1 MEETMEEERDIGLI
15 KHKIIKY
22 GGLILLVA
30 AILSAGWYVYTHRNK
45 DYSTYE
51 MTSTMEI
58 DAGVPAKY
66 AAFASGIIR
75 CTADGIS
82 YIRSGKEVWN
92 KSISIQNPMLD
103 ICGDYIV
110 IAEQKS
116 NNISIFNKSGEQ
128 WDITMSYPVMSV
140 EISGKGIV
148 AAALD
153 DGEANYIEVKDKN
166 GDSIALGRTVIQGDG
181 YPVDISISDDGTKLA
196 ASYLGIANGTTQS
209 NVVFYNYSAVGQNEV
224 DRIVGGFNQ
233 YKTAIVPKV
242 EFISNNVAAA
252 FGTDLFT
259 IYSIKR
265 KPSILR
271 EEELERKIE
280 SIFYNKGNIGIVFRN
295 ENSDK
300 PYLIKT
306 YSAGGEKILSLETD
320 YQYKGILFADDKVM
334 MYNEKSCRL
343 VSGDGV
349 TRFETQFDVAVEKMF
364 AISESAYVLI
374 TADSIMQIKLK

>member
-1 MEETMEEERDIGLI
+1 MEEERDIGLI

-22 GGLILLVA
+22 GGFILLA
-30 AILSAGWYVYTHRNK
+30 AVILYAGWYIYTHRNK

-51 MTSTMEI
+51 TTSTMEI
-58 DAGVPAKY
+58 DTGVPAKY
-66 AAFASGIIR
+66 AGFASGIIR
-75 CTADGIS
+75 YTTDGIS
-82 YIRSGKEVWN
+82 YIRSGKEIWN
-92 KSISIQNPMLD
+92 KSVSIQNPMLD

-116 NNISIFNKSGEQ
+116 NNISIFNKAGEQ

-153 DGEANYIEVKDKN
+153 DGEANYIEIKDKN
-166 GDSIALGRTVIQGDG
+166 GDAIALGRTVVQGDG
-181 YPVDISISDDGTKLA
+181 YPIDISISDDGTKLA
-196 ASYLGIANGTTQS
+196 ASYLGITNGTTQS

-259 IYSIKR
+259 IYSIKQ
-265 KPSILR
+265 KPSIIR
-271 EEELERKIE
+271 EEELDRKIE
-280 SIFYNKGNIGIVFRN
+280 SIFYNKGYIGIVFRN
-295 ENSDK
+295 ENQDK

-306 YSAGGEKILSLETD
+306 YSAGGEKILSMETD

-334 MYNEKSCRL
+334 MYNENSCRL

-349 TRFETQFDVAVEKMF
+349 TRFETQFDVAVEEMF
-364 AISESAYVLI
+364 AISESVYVI
-374 TADSIMQIKLK
+374 VTADSIMQIKLK

>member
-1 MEETMEEERDIGLI
+1 MEEERDIGLI

-22 GGLILLVA
+22 GGFILLA
-30 AILSAGWYVYTHRNK
+30 AVILSAGWYIYTHRNK

-51 MTSTMEI
+51 TTSTMEI
-58 DAGVPAKY
+58 DTGVPAKY
-66 AAFASGIIR
+66 AGFASGIIR
-75 CTADGIS
+75 YTADGIS
-82 YIRSGKEVWN
+82 YISSGKEIWN

-166 GDSIALGRTVIQGDG
+166 GDSIALGRTVVQGDG
-181 YPVDISISDDGTKLA
+181 YPIDISISNDGTKLA
-196 ASYLGIANGTTQS
+196 ASYLGITNGTTQS

-259 IYSIKR
+259 IYSIKQ
-265 KPSILR
+265 KPSIIR

-280 SIFYNKGNIGIVFRN
+280 SIFYNKGNIGIVFQN
-295 ENSDK
+295 ENPDK

-306 YSAGGEKILSLETD
+306 YSAGGEKILSMETD

-334 MYNEKSCRL
+334 MYNENSCRL

-349 TRFETQFDVAVEKMF
+349 TRFETQFDVAVEEMF
-364 AISESAYVLI
+364 AISESVYVII
-374 TADSIMQIKLK
+374 TTDSIMQIKLK

>member
-1 MEETMEEERDIGLI
+1 
-15 KHKIIKY
+15 
-22 GGLILLVA
+22 
-30 AILSAGWYVYTHRNK
+30 
-45 DYSTYE
+45 
-51 MTSTMEI
+51 MEI
-58 DAGVPAKY
+58 DTGVPAKY
-66 AAFASGIIR
+66 AGFASGIIR
-75 CTADGIS
+75 YTTDGIS
-82 YIRSGKEVWN
+82 YIRSGKEIWN
-92 KSISIQNPMLD
+92 KSVSIQNPMLD

-116 NNISIFNKSGEQ
+116 NNISIFNKAGEQ

-153 DGEANYIEVKDKN
+153 DGEANYIEIKDKN
-166 GDSIALGRTVIQGDG
+166 GDAIALGRTVVQGDG
-181 YPVDISISDDGTKLA
+181 YPIDISISDDGTKLA
-196 ASYLGIANGTTQS
+196 ASYLGITNGTTQS

-259 IYSIKR
+259 IYSIKQ
-265 KPSILR
+265 KPSIIR

-280 SIFYNKGNIGIVFRN
+280 SIFYNKGYIGIVFRN
-295 ENSDK
+295 ENQDK

-306 YSAGGEKILSLETD
+306 YSAAGEKILSMETD

-334 MYNEKSCRL
+334 MYNENSCRL

-349 TRFETQFDVAVEKMF
+349 TRFETQFDVAVEEMF
-364 AISESAYVLI
+364 AISESVYVI
-374 TADSIMQIKLK
+374 VTADSIMQIKLK

>member
-1 MEETMEEERDIGLI
+1 MEEERDISLI

-22 GGLILLVA
+22 GGFILLVA
-30 AILSAGWYVYTHRNK
+30 VIFSAGWYFYTHQNK

-51 MTSTMEI
+51 VTNIMEI
-58 DAGVPAKY
+58 ETGVPAKY
-66 AAFASGIIR
+66 AGFAGGIIR
-75 CTADGIS
+75 CTTDGVS
-82 YIRSGKEVWN
+82 YIKSGKEVWN
-92 KSISIQNPMLD
+92 KSISIQNPILD

-110 IAEQKS
+110 LAEQKS
-116 NNISIFNKSGEQ
+116 NNITIFNKSGEQ

-140 EISGKGIV
+140 EISGQGIV

-166 GDSIALGRTVIQGDG
+166 GESIAMGRTVVQGDG
-181 YPVDISISDDGTKLA
+181 YPIDISISNDGTKLA
-196 ASYLGIANGTTQS
+196 ASYLGITNGTTQS

-252 FGTDLFT
+252 FGTNLFT
-259 IYSIKR
+259 IYSIKH
-265 KPSILR
+265 KPSIIR
-271 EEELERKIE
+271 EEELEHRIE
-280 SIFYNKGNIGIVFRN
+280 SIFYNKGYIGIVFRN
-295 ENSDK
+295 ENLDK

-306 YSAGGEKILSLETD
+306 YNAGGEKILSQEMD

-334 MYNEKSCRL
+334 MYNENSCRMI
-343 VSGDGV
+343 SGDGV
-349 TRFETQFDVAVEKMF
+349 IRFEAQFDVAVEEMF
-364 AISESAYVLI
+364 AISESAYVI
-374 TADSIMQIKLK
+374 VTADSIMQIKLK

>member
-1 MEETMEEERDIGLI
+1 MEEERDISLI

-22 GGLILLVA
+22 GGFILLVA
-30 AILSAGWYVYTHRNK
+30 VIFSAGWYFYTHRNK

-51 MTSTMEI
+51 VTNIMEI
-58 DAGVPAKY
+58 ETGVLAKY
-66 AAFASGIIR
+66 AGFAEGIIR
-75 CTADGIS
+75 CTTDGVS
-82 YIRSGKEVWN
+82 YIKSGKEVWN
-92 KSISIQNPMLD
+92 KSISIQNPILD

-110 IAEQKS
+110 LAEQKS
-116 NNISIFNKSGEQ
+116 NNITIFNKSGEQ

-140 EISGKGIV
+140 EISGQGIV

-166 GDSIALGRTVIQGDG
+166 GESIAMGRTVVQGDG
-181 YPVDISISDDGTKLA
+181 YPIDISISNDGTKLA
-196 ASYLGIANGTTQS
+196 ASYLGITNGTTQS

-252 FGTDLFT
+252 FGTNLFT
-259 IYSIKR
+259 IYSIKH
-265 KPSILR
+265 KPSIVR
-271 EEELERKIE
+271 EEELEHRIE
-280 SIFYNKGNIGIVFRN
+280 SIFYNKGYIGIVFQN

-306 YSAGGEKILSLETD
+306 YNAGGEKILSQEMD

-334 MYNEKSCRL
+334 MYNENSCRMI
-343 VSGDGV
+343 SGDGV
-349 TRFETQFDVAVEKMF
+349 IRFETQFDVAVEEMF
-364 AISESAYVLI
+364 AISESAYVI
-374 TADSIMQIKLK
+374 VTADSIMQIKLK

>member
-1 MEETMEEERDIGLI
+1 MEEEKDIGLI

-22 GGLILLVA
+22 GGFILLA
-30 AILSAGWYVYTHRNK
+30 AVVLSAGWYIYTHRNK

-51 MTSTMEI
+51 TTATMEI
-58 DAGVPAKY
+58 DPGVPAKY
-66 AAFASGIIR
+66 AGFASGIIR

-82 YIRSGKEVWN
+82 YIRSGKEIWN

-116 NNISIFNKSGEQ
+116 NNVSIFNKSGEQ

-148 AAALD
+148 AATLD
-153 DGEANYIEVKDKN
+153 DGEANYIELKDKN
-166 GDSIALGRTVIQGDG
+166 GDSIALGRTVVQGDG
-181 YPVDISISDDGTKLA
+181 YPIDISLSNDGTKLA
-196 ASYLGIANGTTQS
+196 ASYLGIANGMTQS

-233 YKTAIVPKV
+233 YKTAVVPKV
-242 EFISNNVAAA
+242 EFINNNAAAA
-252 FGTDLFT
+252 FGTNLFT
-259 IYSIKR
+259 IYSIKQ
-265 KPSILR
+265 KPSVIR
-271 EEELERKIE
+271 EEELKHEIQ
-280 SIFYNKGNIGIVFRN
+280 SIFYNKGNIGMVFRN

-306 YSAGGEKILSLETD
+306 YNAGGEKILSLETD

-334 MYNEKSCRL
+334 MYNENSCRL
-343 VSGDGV
+343 VSGDGI
-349 TRFETQFDVAVEKMF
+349 TRFETQFDMAVEEMF
-364 AISESAYVLI
+364 AISESAYVI
-374 TADSIMQIKLK
+374 INADSIMQIKLK